1 MSSAGKP
8 LHECSVVR
16 ITYDFNLDRCACI
29 SGSTRFATSTYMIGK
44 RCCDTCRLL
53 ETVAWFSL
61 VGLIRSTEIYT
72 RWNKGSLISVSIEH
86 GRKYTLSNISAPH
99 ECMLVLSDHG
109 SSLSPIANAL
119 EHGDLKIS
127 LPTWC
132 PQWHRYAQAAR
143 PKGSNETIR
152 STLWVKCKRR
162 VVVVILT
169 DS

>member
-16 ITYDFNLDRCACI
+16 VTYDFNLDWC
-29 SGSTRFATSTYMIGK
+29 GSTRFATSTYMIGK
-44 RCCDTCRLL
+44 RCCDTCWLP

-61 VGLIRSTEIYT
+61 VGLIRSAEIYT
-72 RWNKGSLISVSIEH
+72 RWNKGSLISIARS
-86 GRKYTLSNISAPH
+86 RKYTFSNISATH
-99 ECMLVLSDHG
+99 DCMLVLSDHG

-119 EHGDLKIS
+119 EYGDLKIS

-162 VVVVILT
+162 VVVVVLT